1 MAVVVYYEN
10 FLIGL
15 PRLLGSA
22 VAIAVFVAIAY
33 KIPARAISPRSL
45 LPMKKPR
52 VMAVLGIVFFPIIL
66 FGESI
71 GKAFNVPILLSLAIV
86 LGFEGLVL
94 MAVLRW
100 IGATNNHRHVVALAA
115 GLTIPIGVFGFFVEF
130 TFPVVLVVDL
140 LFVLFMLRLWK
151 TANQTRPPDLTLS

>member
-1 MAVVVYYEN
+1 MA
-10 FLIGL
+10 IG
-15 PRLLGSA
+15 R
-22 VAIAVFVAIAY
+22 
-33 KIPARAISPRSL
+33 
-45 LPMKKPR
+45 
-52 VMAVLGIVFFPIIL
+52 
-66 FGESI
+66 
-71 GKAFNVPILLSLAIV
+71 AFNVPILLSLAIV

-140 LFVLFMLRLWK
+140 LFALFMLRLWK
-151 TANQTRPPDLTLS
+151 TANQTRPPDLTPS